1 MRKSCESLDL
11 RKRTFEVEEGKE
23 RVEIMELK
31 E

>member
-1 MRKSCESLDL
+1 MRKGCESLDL
-11 RKRTFEVEEGKE
+11 GKRTFEVEDGKE